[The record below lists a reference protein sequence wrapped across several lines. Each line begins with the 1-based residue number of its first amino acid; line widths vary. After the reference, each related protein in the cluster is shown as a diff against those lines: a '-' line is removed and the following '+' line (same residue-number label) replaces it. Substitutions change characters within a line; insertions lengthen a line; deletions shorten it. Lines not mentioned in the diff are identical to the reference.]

1 MSDTINEAGKALV
14 KKWEGLNLTAYQC
27 AAGVWTI
34 GWGHTGT
41 YKGKKVAK
49 GMKITKAEAET
60 LLDADLKKFYGY
72 TTQTSYVPCAP
83 LLGDNQRSALAS
95 FAFNCGEN
103 NLKKLCKDR
112 TPAEIADAF
121 LLYNKATVSGRLK
134 VLTGLTARRKDEREL
149 FLLDLKGNHDMDT
162 LRNGDEGQ
170 QVKALQKL
178 LDAGLTIDGIFGN
191 ATEAAVKDF
200 QGANALTADG
210 IVGVNTW
217 TKLLE

>member
-72 TTQTSYVPCAP
+72 TKQISYVPVAP
-83 LLGDNQRSALAS
+83 ALNDNQRSALAS
-95 FAFNCGEN
+95 FAFNCGGN
-103 NLKKLCKDR
+103 NLKTLCKDR
-112 TPAEIADAF
+112 TPAEIADAM
-121 LLYNKATVSGRLK
+121 LLYNKAAGKTLA
-134 VLTGLTARRKDEREL
+134 GLTARRKDEREL

-178 LDAGLTIDGIFGN
+178 LNAGLTIDGIFGN

-200 QGANALTADG
+200 QGANALTTDG

>member
-83 LLGDNQRSALAS
+83 LLGDNQRSALCS
-95 FAFNCGEN
+95 FAFNCGGN
-103 NLKKLCKDR
+103 NLKTLCKDR
-112 TPAEIADAF
+112 TPAEIADAM
-121 LLYNKATVSGRLK
+121 LLYNKAAGKTLA
-134 VLTGLTARRKDEREL
+134 GLTARRKDERAL
-149 FLLDLKGNHDMDT
+149 FLSGMEENHDMDT
-162 LRNGDEGQ
+162 LRNGDKGQ
-170 QVKALQKL
+170 QVKVLQKL
-178 LDAGLTIDGIFGN
+178 LNCGLTVDGVFGEK
-191 ATEAAVKDF
+191 TETAVKEY
-200 QGANALTADG
+200 QTANDLTADG
-210 IVGVNTW
+210 IAGTKTW
-217 TKLLE
+217 SKLLE